1 MAAGGFL
8 KTNPS
13 PSRQENVAIMRFRRP
28 RRIAGEDRPEFVPA
42 PDLLR
47 ERLELPGG
55 LRRHA
60 AESQDLERLMV
71 ERVPVFMQRATKH
84 MPGDVSSFFG
94 DVSSFFGRRLFV
106 LRRLNPKMV
115 WPVLNPLH
123 HERMDIVGA
132 RPIQPVAVRNLQTHV
147 DHPMDECRRHRLDDG
162 AVLRAIPGAD
172 NDRTL
177 RRAVF
182 TDPPLLNQA
191 VEGFLNFVRARVEL
205 VKEQAIGLP
214 SRDRQSNPTSS
225 AKYYIT
231 TSRRNDPSG
240 RTRLGRPHSPSG
252 HYRTVTRL
260 LPPRCV
266 PLRRCPRT
274 GRRADY
280 AGGLLQTR
288 AILNRD
294 QARRSHRSERCFQ
307 AQPVTAR
314 SPAFCATGSGVGSWR
329 LTAPGGR
336 FPAGRARSKTPEPAP
351 RRQRADA
358 QATASAFSKPRRRL
372 SRGRGSTLIWTNS
385 PETQAWDRELCI
397 ATFPHARPSSKR
409 FIGVR

>member
-1 MAAGGFL
+1 
-8 KTNPS
+8 
-13 PSRQENVAIMRFRRP
+13 MRFRRP

-162 AVLRAIPGAD
+162 AVLRAIPGA
-172 NDRTL
+172 
-177 RRAVF
+177 
-182 TDPPLLNQA
+182 
-191 VEGFLNFVRARVEL
+191 E
-205 VKEQAIGLP
+205 
-214 SRDRQSNPTSS
+214 
-225 AKYYIT
+225 T
-231 TSRRNDPSG
+231 TEPSG
-240 RTRLGRPHSPSG
+240 GQYSP
-252 HYRTVTRL
+252 
-260 LPPRCV
+260 
-266 PLRRCPRT
+266 
-274 GRRADY
+274 
-280 AGGLLQTR
+280 
-288 AILNRD
+288 I
-294 QARRSHRSERCFQ
+294 RRS
-307 AQPVTAR
+307 
-314 SPAFCATGSGVGSWR
+314 
-329 LTAPGGR
+329 
-336 FPAGRARSKTPEPAP
+336 
-351 RRQRADA
+351 
-358 QATASAFSKPRRRL
+358 
-372 SRGRGSTLIWTNS
+372 
-385 PETQAWDRELCI
+385 
-397 ATFPHARPSSKR
+397 
-409 FIGVR
+409 